1 MRRDITRT
9 LLILSVVAP
18 LAPTPGCRVPEPD
31 DMASDA
37 GDFDAATD
45 DDAGPGTACPSDAPD
60 LFNNAYSPYMGGE
73 ESVDLE
79 VIDFSYF
86 S

>member
-1 MRRDITRT
+1 MDWMTRVITILPIAA
-9 LLILSVVAP
+9 LLPAM
-18 LAPTPGCRVPEPD
+18 PGCRLPEAD
-31 DMASDA
+31 DMPDA
-37 GDFDAATD
+37 GDFDAAVD
-45 DDAGPGTACPSDAPD
+45 DDAGPGAFCPPGAPD